1 MTHRPKDLKGHT
13 LFYME
18 SAEDSDNEEDGKE
31 EEGEDFRTEMKNGY
45 KIVSNVNRC
54 IFTGNTVLIG
64 GVYDY
69 PLN

>member
-1 MTHRPKDLKGHT
+1 
-13 LFYME
+13 ME
-18 SAEDSDNEEDGKE
+18 SADDSDNEGE
-31 EEGEDFRTEMKNGY
+31 EEDEDFRTEMQNEY
-45 KIVSNVNRC
+45 KIVSKINRC